1 MTDLQTVILAGGMGT
16 RLAEYTDQIPKP
28 MVEVG
33 HRPLLWHIMKHL
45 STHELADFVV
55 ALGYR
60 GDVIKRYIA
69 DYPMLRSDFTVN
81 MRTGQMRE
89 HDNTGE
95 DWTVSLVDTGEDT
108 GTGGRLRRLR
118 ERLGDEPFLMV
129 YGDGVSNVDI
139 GALRAFHRAHGRL
152 VTVTAVRPPARF
164 GALDLDG
171 DRVRAFREKPVHG
184 EGWISGGYFMIEPA
198 ALDTIDS
205 DATFWEHEPLE
216 RLAHEGELV
225 AYRHDGYWQCMDNI
239 RDLRLLR
246 AQWDSGEAPWRTW

>member
-1 MTDLQTVILAGGMGT
+1 MSTPTTVILAGGMGT
-16 RLAEYTDQIPKP
+16 RLAEYTDHIPKP

-45 STHELADFVV
+45 SSHGLDDFVV
-55 ALGYR
+55 ALGHK

-69 DYPMLRSDFTVN
+69 DYPMLRSDFSVN
-81 MRTGQMRE
+81 MRTGRVQE
-89 HDNTGE
+89 HDTTGE
-95 DWTVSLVDTGEDT
+95 DWTVRLVDTGQET
-108 GTGGRLRRLR
+108 GTGGRLRRLKSQ
-118 ERLGDEPFLMV
+118 LGDDPFLMV

-139 GALRAFHRAHGRL
+139 HALREFHRAHGRL

-171 DRVRAFREKPVHG
+171 DCVRTFQEKPVHG

-198 ALDTIDS
+198 ALDTIDE
-205 DATFWEHEPLE
+205 DATFWEREPLE
-216 RLAHEGELV
+216 RLAQDGQLMAFRHE
-225 AYRHDGYWQCMDNI
+225 GYWQCMDNV

-246 AQWDSGEAPWRTW
+246 DLWDRGDAPWRTW